1 MSGAE
6 RDAAWKLVLITRD
19 GTPGE
24 PLRDLPAEA
33 AEVLDSMRVLYRQ
46 SGYVP
51 PWVGYLAV
59 EEGACVGTCAF
70 KTSPIRERVE
80 IAYFT
85 FPPHEGRGVATRMA
99 RALVGISRRTD
110 PEVVVTARTLPERN
124 ASTSVLARIGFV
136 FDGEIDDPEDGIV
149 WEWRLPGGVSG
160 GAADDRT

>member
-1 MSGAE
+1 VN
-6 RDAAWKLVLITRD
+6 LVLITRD

-24 PLRDLPAEA
+24 PLPDLPAVA
-33 AEVLDSMRVLYRQ
+33 AEVLASMRTLYRK

-59 EEGACVGTCAF
+59 EDGVCVGTCAF
-70 KTSPIRERVE
+70 KTAPIRGRAE

-99 RALVGISRRTD
+99 RALIGISRRTD

-124 ASTSVLARIGFV
+124 ASTTVLARIGFV
-136 FDGEIDDPEDGIV
+136 LDGEIDDPEDGIV
-149 WEWRLPGGVSG
+149 WEWRLPGGASG
-160 GAADDRT
+160 GAADGSAGSGAGGPVS